1 MVSIPAGEVVPEPV
15 VPLSPKT
22 LNLLRSHLA
31 RVVGPIEF
39 IETLSEMTAES
50 RSEEWR
56 RPADEG
62 FWIFGRTGSGDAWA
76 LDVKNGEKVVVLS
89 HDLIWGEEVENARE
103 GSCEVADSLEDAI
116 SLAAHNALP
125 MDYFAASEGEALEE
139 PDAKY
144 TWAPGGMDAGLA
156 VAAKDRPGVLAA
168 IFGAEQ
174 PAWEKLE
181 DVFFEL
187 EPMERAALGARYGL
201 FGGPPQTLE
210 ATAQS
215 LEMTVEQVRE
225 EEARGIRWLRR
236 LVKRK

>member
-1 MVSIPAGEVVPEPV
+1 MVSIRAGVTVPEPV

-39 IETLSEMTAES
+39 IETLAEMTAES

-62 FWIFGRTGSGDAWA
+62 FWIFGRAGTGDAWA
-76 LDVKNGEKVVVLS
+76 IDVKNGEQVVVLS
-89 HDLIWGEEVENARE
+89 HDLIWEQEAETVRDAA
-103 GSCEVADSLEDAI
+103 CEVADSLADAI

-125 MDYFAASEGEALEE
+125 EDYFAAIEGEALEE

-144 TWAPGGMDAGLA
+144 SWAPGGLDAGLV
-156 VAAKDRPGVLAA
+156 VAAKDRPGVLAS
-168 IFGAEQ
+168 IFGTEL

-181 DVFFEL
+181 EVFFEL
-187 EPMERAALGARYGL
+187 EAMERATLGARYGL
-201 FGGPPQTLE
+201 FGGPPQTVE
-210 ATAQS
+210 ATAKS
-215 LEMTVEQVRE
+215 LDLSPDQVRE
-225 EEARGIRWLRR
+225 EEARGLRWLKR